1 MLSGWKRKNSSMTIS
16 EGQIKGLIAVCL
28 TLAIIP
34 FFIFLFNL
42 FVNYKVPAFADQL
55 YKSMA
60 IEVIENDQPNGIYF
74 VGSETSSRQLLK
86 TAGIGKFSFPAFKL
100 NDGMKIM
107 INSASGNQNVV
118 VAKISSA
125 ERLALGMPLDINQ
138 VTEDELFLITGIGQ
152 VTAQKILDLRK
163 KLGRF
168 RNIEQLMEI
177 KGIKEKKLAKIR
189 KYLYVEKRQGLS

>member
-1 MLSGWKRKNSSMTIS
+1 MMLSGWKRKNSSMTIS
-16 EGQIKGLIAVCL
+16 EVQIKGLIAVCL

-34 FFIFLFNL
+34 FFILFHSLFLHYQTPVFS
-42 FVNYKVPAFADQL
+42 DQL
-55 YKSMA
+55 NNSLA
-60 IEVIENDQPNGIYF
+60 IEVVENDQPKGIYF
-74 VGSETSSRQLLK
+74 VGSETSSGQLLK
-86 TAGIGKFSFPAFKL
+86 TAGIGGFSFPAFKL

-107 INSASGNQNVV
+107 INSASGNQNII

-125 ERLALGMPLDINQ
+125 EGLALGMPLDINK
-138 VTEDELFLITGIGQ
+138 VTEDELLLITGIGQ
-152 VTAQKILDLRK
+152 ATAQKILDLRD

-189 KYLYVEKRQGLS
+189 KYLYVEKLQI

>member
-1 MLSGWKRKNSSMTIS
+1 MLSGWRKNSSMTIS

-34 FFIFLFNL
+34 FFIFLYSL
-42 FVNYKVPAFADQL
+42 FSNYKAPAFTDQL
-55 YKSMA
+55 DNSLA
-60 IEVIENDQPNGIYF
+60 IEVVENDQPKGIYF
-74 VGSETSSRQLLK
+74 VGSETSSEQLLK
-86 TAGIGKFSFPAFKL
+86 NAGIGEFSFPDFKL

-107 INSASGNQNVV
+107 INSASGNQDVV
-118 VAKISSA
+118 IAKISSA
-125 ERLALGMPLDINQ
+125 ERLALGMSLDINQ
-138 VTEDELFLITGIGQ
+138 VTEDELLLITGIGQ
-152 VTAQKILDLRK
+152 ATAQKILYLRD

-189 KYLYVEKRQGLS
+189 KYLYVEKQQQ

>member
-1 MLSGWKRKNSSMTIS
+1 MTIS
-16 EGQIKGLIAVCL
+16 EVQIKGLIAVCL

-34 FFIFLFNL
+34 FFILFHSLFLHYQAPVFS
-42 FVNYKVPAFADQL
+42 DQL
-55 YKSMA
+55 NNSLA
-60 IEVIENDQPNGIYF
+60 IEVVENDQSKGIYF
-74 VGSETSSRQLLK
+74 VGSETSSGQLLK
-86 TAGIGKFSFPAFKL
+86 TAGIGGFSFPAFKL

-107 INSASGNQNVV
+107 INSASGNQNII

-125 ERLALGMPLDINQ
+125 ERLALGMPLDINK
-138 VTEDELFLITGIGQ
+138 VTEDELLLITGIGQ
-152 VTAQKILDLRK
+152 ATAPKILDLRD

-189 KYLYVEKRQGLS
+189 KYLYVEKLQI

>member
-1 MLSGWKRKNSSMTIS
+1 MTIS

-34 FFIFLFNL
+34 FIISLYSLFISFKAPTFT
-42 FVNYKVPAFADQL
+42 DQL
-55 YKSMA
+55 DNSLA
-60 IEVIENDQPNGIYF
+60 IEVMENDQPKGIYF
-74 VGSETSSRQLLK
+74 VGSETSSGQLFK
-86 TAGIGKFSFPAFKL
+86 TAGIREFLYPDFKL

-118 VAKISSA
+118 AAKISSA

-138 VTEDELFLITGIGQ
+138 VIKDELLLITGIGQ
-152 VTAQKILDLRK
+152 ATAEKILDLRS

-189 KYLYVEKRQGLS
+189 KYLYVKKSQK